1 MRRLL
6 VLIIFGS
13 LLTGCLGGEE
23 PIPVATPEE
32 IFDAAIESGDAWNLQ
47 RILESEDAYRLEI
60 LDSVSGVQSLMML
73 GEDEESGLTRISML
87 TVVGNESVDFELI
100 EGGSNYQVRIG
111 DTWYLGRDASPEV
124 IDPLS
129 GCWGFYGFCDED
141 QNVQTGLPMDVSEF
155 SSLDWKVTWDLEA
168 QQMVAVTD
176 NATSQIL
183 LELRGSPPLLVKA
196 ESYSNDGLS
205 STVLSIVTGD
215 DAKLEI
221 EGVPPIR
228 MPVPVSGEVMMNVV
242 DGIRIWEYTV
252 AEGFRWEVAVDEVEL
267 HVGEREADGNLS
279 VLVEFPIE
287 AGHLDYTDQ
296 EGGAW
301 TFDHFDHDG
310 DGLLSGGDV
319 LRVET
324 DSDRDFDAAIYDL
337 WAESYPESFLPGH
350 FFSSLLIFLFAPLF
364 RKSKNSRRI

>member
-6 VLIIFGS
+6 VLVILAS
-13 LLTGCLGGEE
+13 LMTGCIGNDDPL
-23 PIPVATPEE
+23 PVDSPED
-32 IFDAAIESGDAWNLQ
+32 IFDAAIESGDAWDLQ
-47 RILESEDAYRLEI
+47 RILSSEETYRLEI

-73 GEDEESGLTRISML
+73 GEDQAANLTRISML

-100 EGGSNYQVRIG
+100 EGGSNYYVRIG
-111 DTWYLGRDASPEV
+111 DTWYLGRDAVPES

-129 GCWGFYGFCDED
+129 GCWGFYGYCDD
-141 QNVQTGLPMDVSEF
+141 NQNVQTGLPMDVTEF
-155 SSLDWKVTWDLEA
+155 GSLEWKITWDSVA
-168 QQMVAVTD
+168 QQMVAVAD

-183 LELRGSPPLLVKA
+183 LELRGMPPLLVKA

-205 STVLSIVTGD
+205 STVLSIHTGE

-221 EGVPPIR
+221 QGDPSIR

-252 AEGFRWEVAVDEVEL
+252 AEGFRWEVPVDEVEL
-267 HVGEREADGNLS
+267 HVGERQSDGNLS
-279 VLVEFPIE
+279 VLVEFPVE

-296 EGGAW
+296 DGAAW
-301 TFDHFDHDG
+301 TFDHFDNDG

-324 DSDRDFDAAIYDL
+324 DSERDFDAAIYDL
-337 WAESYPESFLPGH
+337 WAEAYPESFLPGH
-350 FFSSLLIFLFAPLF
+350 FFSSLLIFAFAPLF
-364 RKSKNSRRI
+364 RRNQMTR